1 MDGQTIGHYR
11 VLRKLGGGGMGVV
24 YEAEDTKLGRR
35 VALKFLPE
43 DRHRDPQTLERFLR
57 EARSASAL
65 NHPGICTIHAIEEDS
80 GRSFLAMELL
90 EGQSLDQMLVNAPP
104 AFGRTLDIG
113 IQLADA
119 LDAAHK
125 KGIVH
130 RDIKPA
136 NIFVTERGT
145 AKILDFGLA
154 KLVGRGVGATEGATI
169 DPDETHLT
177 TPGMAVGTIA
187 YMSPEQAR
195 GEELDART
203 DLFSLGAVMY
213 EMVTGRRA
221 FPGPTSAVIFD
232 GILRGAPTSPVTL
245 NPNLPAEFE
254 RILNKALEKDR
265 DCRYQVAA
273 ELRADLKRLQRES
286 DSGRT
291 PAAAPVSSG
300 AAAIGGAVNVAGSGS
315 ASGARTA
322 GIEAQPVKSSG
333 SVIVAAAKSNKLG
346 TGIVAAVL
354 VALLGAAGY
363 GVYTLA
369 GRGKHVPF
377 ENFEIA
383 NLTNSGHVSR
393 AAISPDGKY
402 LLQVHA
408 ENGLQSLWLRHIA
421 TGSNTQVVAPA
432 ATRYQA
438 LTFSRDGSYLY
449 FLRRDE
455 EEHIIGILYAAP
467 VLGGTPHVV
476 ARDVDGP
483 ITFSP
488 DGQRFAFLREKHD
501 SPYWDLISMK
511 SDGSDERQIFKN
523 QNWLSDSFTPA
534 WSPDGKTIVIPVVQP
549 TKDALGGMAA
559 VDAATGKITNFK
571 LASTRIF
578 YEPVW
583 MPRGDGLIVP
593 SLDLSSG
600 SVASQLGYIT
610 YPGGEYRLL
619 THDTNDYRN
628 PSIAADG
635 KTLVASQSKQTFE
648 LGVAPAETPA
658 QLKPVPLLSHE
669 DLWLWKW
676 GANGTLI
683 LPQGGVVK
691 SVTPDGQE
699 TTLLSDAAYISDQT
713 SGCGDGKYIV
723 FRRVSRTGS
732 AAVHLWRMD
741 ANGSNVTQITNGQ
754 NDRMPRCTRDG
765 KWVYYVDQA
774 DGQVIKRVAIEGG
787 AAQTVVNEA
796 IGDFDLSPD
805 GKWISSFEVAEADH
819 KLQIRMDPTAG
830 GKPTHVDAD
839 SRMNSVPM
847 FAPDGK
853 SLVYIVRE
861 RGVDNL
867 WKQALDGKDRKAVTS
882 FTKDLIFR
890 YEYSLDGKQIAI
902 ERGNR
907 DSDAF
912 ILRDTT
918 K

>member
-11 VLRKLGGGGMGVV
+11 ILRKLGGGGMGVV

-35 VALKFLPE
+35 VALKFVPE
-43 DRHRDPQTLERFLR
+43 DKHRDPQTLERFLR

-65 NHPGICTIHAIEEDS
+65 NHPGICTIHAIEEDN
-80 GRSFLAMELL
+80 GRAFLAMELL
-90 EGQSLDQMLVNAPP
+90 EGQSLDRVLVNAPL
-104 AFGRTLDIG
+104 AFGRTLEIG

-136 NIFVTERGT
+136 NIFLTDRG

-154 KLVGRGVGATEGATI
+154 KLVAVPGSATEGATI
-169 DPDETHLT
+169 DPNETHLT
-177 TPGMAVGTIA
+177 NPGTAVGTIA

-203 DLFSLGAVMY
+203 DLFSFGAVLY
-213 EMVTGRRA
+213 EMVTGQHA
-221 FPGPTSAVIFD
+221 FPGSTSAVIFD
-232 GILRGAPTSPVTL
+232 GILRNTPTSPVAL
-245 NPNLPAEFE
+245 NPSLPAEFE

-291 PAAAPVSSG
+291 SAPAATLAST
-300 AAAIGGAVNVAGSGS
+300 AES
-315 ASGARTA
+315 ASRSSARQV
-322 GIEAQPVKSSG
+322 AQPAKSSG
-333 SVIVAAAKSNKLG
+333 SVIAAAAKENKLG
-346 TGIVAAVL
+346 TGLI
-354 VALLGAAGY
+354 ALLLAALLAAAGY
-363 GVYTLA
+363 GGYALLQ
-369 GRGKHVPF
+369 RSKHVPF
-377 ENFEIA
+377 ENFDIV

-402 LLQVHA
+402 LLQVHS

-455 EEHIIGILYAAP
+455 EENIIGILYAAP

-476 ARDVDGP
+476 AKDVDSP

-488 DGQRFAFLREKHD
+488 DGQHFAFLREKHD
-501 SPYWDLISMK
+501 SPYWDLIVMK
-511 SDGSDERQIFKN
+511 SDGSDERQIFKD
-523 QNWLSDSFTPA
+523 QNLLSDSFTPA
-534 WSPDGKTIVIPVVQP
+534 WSPDGKVIVMAVVQP
-549 TKDALGGMAA
+549 TKDAIGGLAQ
-559 VDAATGKITNFK
+559 VDVFTGKVTNFA
-571 LASTRIF
+571 LAPTRIF
-578 YEPVW
+578 YEPAW
-583 MPRGDGLIVP
+583 MPKGDGMVIP

-600 SVASQLGYIT
+600 TTASQLGYMT

-628 PSIAADG
+628 PSMAADG
-635 KTLVASQSKQTFE
+635 KTLVASQIKHPFE
-648 LGVAPAETPA
+648 LGIAPATSPS
-658 QLKPVPLLSHE
+658 QFKPVPLSSHQE
-669 DLWLWKW
+669 LWVWGW
-676 GANGTLI
+676 GANGSLI
-683 LPQGGVVK
+683 LPQAGQIK
-691 SVTPDGQE
+691 SVSSTGQE
-699 TTLLSDAAYISDQT
+699 TVLLNDEAYISDQA
-713 SGCGDGKYIV
+713 SGCGDGRYIV
-723 FRRVSRTGS
+723 FRRVSRTGI

-741 ANGSNVTQITNGQ
+741 ANGSNPRQLTSGQ
-754 NDRMPRCTRDG
+754 NDRQPHCTRDG
-765 KWVYYVDQA
+765 KWVYYTDQS
-774 DGQVIKRVAIEGG
+774 DRQTVKRVSIDGG

-796 IGDFDLSPD
+796 VNQFDLSRD
-805 GKWISSFEVAEADH
+805 GKWILSAEVGEADH
-819 KLQIRMDPTAG
+819 NLKIRLDPIQG
-830 GKPTHVDAD
+830 GKPAYSEAD
-839 SRMNSVPM
+839 PRMNSSPL

-853 SLVYIVRE
+853 SIVYVVRE
-861 RGVDNL
+861 KGVDNL
-867 WKQALDGKDRKAVTS
+867 WSQTLDGKNRKPLTS
-882 FTKDLIFR
+882 FDKDLVFR
-890 YEYSLDGKQIAI
+890 YEYSQDGKQIAI
-902 ERGNR
+902 ERGSVETDAFLLR
-907 DSDAF
+907 DSS
-912 ILRDTT
+912 